1 MEFSKLVE
9 VRRSIR
15 DFKEADIELDDIKK
29 IIECSLLAP
38 SWRNSETGRYYVAL
52 SSETINEVFEAL
64 PGFNQNSSKNAAYI
78 ISTYK
83 KGESGF
89 GSNGQSPDG
98 LGDSWGAYDLGLQ
111 NAYLCLKASDLGYD
125 TLIMGLKDND
135 KLRKLFNIPQD
146 EEIMPVIAIGK
157 RNKES
162 NIPKRKDIEEVL
174 VIK

>member
-9 VRRSIR
+9 IRRSVR
-15 DFKEADIELDDIKK
+15 DFKEAGIEIEDIKK

-52 SSETINEVFEAL
+52 SDEAINEVFEAL
-64 PGFNQNSSKNAAYI
+64 PDFNKSSSKNAAYI
-78 ISTYK
+78 IATYK

-89 GSNGQSPDG
+89 GASGQSPDG
-98 LGDSWGAYDLGLQ
+98 LGDTWGAYDLGLQ

-125 TLIMGLKDND
+125 TLIMGLKDNN
-135 KLRKLFNIPQD
+135 KLREMFNIPED

-157 RNKES
+157 QNVKP
-162 NIPKRKDIEEVL
+162 NIAKRKEIEEVL
-174 VIK
+174 KVK